1 MVRDVLVGDEAVS
14 CRLPALPLVLF
25 IKIEISVPH
34 SKLVE
39 LEFLGWAQVHMFL
52 KINSIGD
59 YDMCL
64 DKNDHF

>member
-25 IKIEISVPH
+25 IKMEISVPH

-39 LEFLGWAQVHMFL
+39 LEFLGWAQVRGVGCSVSAHGPLPPF
-52 KINSIGD
+52 
-59 YDMCL
+59 
-64 DKNDHF
+64 